1 MHSQPPGATRRR
13 SNAFVLLRFNLARA
27 LIRLDEPV
35 AAIDALRESLRHGG
49 TTMEPA
55 RQADIHANLG
65 NALVQLG
72 RFDEARV
79 ECAETRRFDPRLA
92 DWNESLLHLCTATSR

>member
-1 MHSQPPGATRRR
+1 
-13 SNAFVLLRFNLARA
+13 
-27 LIRLDEPV
+27 
-35 AAIDALRESLRHGG
+35 
-49 TTMEPA
+49 MELA
-55 RQADIHANLG
+55 RQADIHANRG
-65 NALVQLG
+65 DALVQLG

>member
-1 MHSQPPGATRRR
+1 
-13 SNAFVLLRFNLARA
+13 L
-27 LIRLDEPV
+27 
-35 AAIDALRESLRHGG
+35 LRHGG
-49 TTMEPA
+49 TTMELA
-55 RQADIHANLG
+55 RQADIHANRG
-65 NALVQLG
+65 DALVQLG